1 MVTMMDEIK
10 AERITLKL
18 TLTVYNEELKDS
30 NPSELPLSQLP
41 DQIARAKS
49 MKDEIL
55 LNFSEFSETQISSQL
70 KAGCCQG

>member
-1 MVTMMDEIK
+1 MMDEIK

-55 LNFSEFSETQISSQL
+55 FNFSKFSETKISSQL